1 MKQMYFFTAFILFH
15 LNAFQSFS
23 QTYKIDLKKI
33 YSWGTASNPAEWKHE
48 INDQYEY
55 ANNGDKETK
64 IIGFIV
70 PSLEQVYQI
79 NKTYDANNN
88 IILESWQYWDGSSM
102 QWINGDRVTYT
113 YDGSNNLKEETREMY
128 SFFTMQLVN
137 DSKELYD
144 YNGSN
149 MTKQTSQD
157 WDVGTNTWVN
167 EEQLEINYTAN
178 LPTDGVYR
186 GWNSETN
193 MWDLKGKVTRSY
205 NMNDLPDEDLTEAWK
220 DGDWSNSEKSIYTY
234 VGLQETELLN
244 QIWDETGWVDTER
257 ILSTYD
263 NGNKTVFI
271 LENWDLA
278 TTQWLPE
285 YKEEFSFSLASGL
298 SVTPF
303 KINDFKVFPN
313 PVSNIINI
321 ESSLAIDRVEVFNIL
336 GEKVLSAYGVKQL
349 NVEHLQSGMY
359 LLKAYIKNR
368 SINKKVLI
376 K

>member
-1 MKQMYFFTAFILFH
+1 MKQMYFFTAFILFY
-15 LNAFQSFS
+15 LITFQSFS

-33 YSWGTASNPAEWKHE
+33 YSWDTGSNPAAWNHE

-64 IIGFIV
+64 ILGFII
-70 PSLEQVYQI
+70 PSMEQAYQI

-88 IILESWQYWDGSSM
+88 ITLESWQYWDGSSM
-102 QWINGDRVTYT
+102 QWIDGDRVTYE
-113 YDGSNNLKEETREMY
+113 YDASNNLKEETREMY
-128 SFFTMQLVN
+128 SFFTLQLVN
-137 DSKELYD
+137 QSKELYE

-149 MTKQTSQD
+149 MIKQTSQD
-157 WDVGTNTWVN
+157 WDIGTNTWVN
-167 EEQLEINYTAN
+167 EEQLEINYTVD
-178 LPTDGVYR
+178 LPTDGVFR
-186 GWNSETN
+186 VWNSGTN
-193 MWDLKGKVTRSY
+193 MWDLDEKVTRSY
-205 NMNDLPDEDLTEAWK
+205 NKNDLPDEDLTETWK
-220 DGDWSNSEKSIYTY
+220 DGDWVNSEKSIYTY

-244 QIWDETGWVDTER
+244 QNWGEISWVDTER

-278 TTQWLPE
+278 TSQWLPD
-285 YKEEFSFSLASGL
+285 YKEEFSFSLANGL
-298 SVTPF
+298 SITPF

-349 NVEHLQSGMY
+349 NVENLQSGMY
-359 LLKAYIKNR
+359 LLKAYTKNR
-368 SINKKVLI
+368 SINKKILI